1 MSLKLIDE
9 MTIGVTNIS
18 NNVTFYRIEGPLSF
32 SLDICWYLNDQLVTV
47 DRFVRL
53 DSKTV
58 VCIAKTELNHEQN
71 EPIERLLCQAC
82 NMTIRFVKKNN
93 AKVKSKLEKLLILK
107 APSLTH
113 QS

>member
-58 VCIAKTELNHEQN
+58 VCLAKTEQTTSKMNQLKD
-71 EPIERLLCQAC
+71 CC
-82 NMTIRFVKKNN
+82 
-93 AKVKSKLEKLLILK
+93 AKL
-107 APSLTH
+107 AT
-113 QS
+113 